1 MFPVNTIKGIDG
13 LARRM
18 VSYPHLSTDGTRFFF
33 SGVIPIFSKNSVEFI
48 ILEEAEISIRLKT
61 IKTSLALQPKYQNLS
76 EGLKAQFGQSNL
88 IRPSSLDVASA
99 LFQLHIERGA
109 CKLV

>member
-1 MFPVNTIKGIDG
+1 MFPVMTIKGIDG
-13 LARRM
+13 LPRRM
-18 VSYPHLSTDGTRFFF
+18 VSYPHLSTDGTRSFF
-33 SGVIPIFSKNSVEFI
+33 GVIPIFSKNSVEFI
-48 ILEEAEISIRLKT
+48 ILEEAEISIRLKI
-61 IKTSLALQPKYQNLS
+61 IKTSLPLPPNFQNLS

-88 IRPSSLDVASA
+88 IRRSSLDVASA